1 MVRVR
6 VVVWVLF
13 RSVPENRLPL
23 NTQVALLGGGLT
35 QLGIG
40 IGETFLFFF
49 CFFLF
54 LLGPP
59 FYLCF
64 LRFFFLPCSST
75 YKSPT
80 REFLP
85 PICDISI

>member
-40 IGETFLFFF
+40 IGETFLFF

-64 LRFFFLPCSST
+64 LRFFFSPVLPLIN
-75 YKSPT
+75 PQ
-80 REFLP
+80 RESFCLLSA
-85 PICDISI
+85 I

>member
-49 CFFLF
+49 LFFSFLARASFLF
-54 LLGPP
+54 V
-59 FYLCF
+59 F
-64 LRFFFLPCSST
+64 LALFFLPCSST

>member
-49 CFFLF
+49 FV
-54 LLGPP
+54 
-59 FYLCF
+59 
-64 LRFFFLPCSST
+64 FFFSCPGLLFICVSCAFF
-75 YKSPT
+75 SPL
-80 REFLP
+80 FFHL
-85 PICDISI
+85 